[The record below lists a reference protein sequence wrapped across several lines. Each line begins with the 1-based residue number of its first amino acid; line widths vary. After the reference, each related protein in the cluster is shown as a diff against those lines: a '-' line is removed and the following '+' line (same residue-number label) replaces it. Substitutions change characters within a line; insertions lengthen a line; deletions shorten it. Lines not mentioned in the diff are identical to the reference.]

1 MSRSVSFSMY
11 LIAFSQNELDTIWTR
26 ANMLNK
32 LIYPINNV
40 AGYMVPPIIRMTIG
54 NILTEQ
60 PGYITDINMNLADV
74 PWDVDSEV
82 TNVIELNITF
92 NIIEKNYITQN
103 NNNVFD
109 KNNGGYLFA
118 QDAIYDIVKSKGEA
132 QMKQNVQNSAK
143 LTPPPELLN
152 PQLLSMPIV
161 KNPLT
166 GQYDTTAKTNQI
178 KINPSGLV
186 PGNVG

>member
-1 MSRSVSFSMY
+1 
-11 LIAFSQNELDTIWTR
+11 
-26 ANMLNK
+26 
-32 LIYPINNV
+32 
-40 AGYMVPPIIRMTIG
+40 
-54 NILTEQ
+54 
-60 PGYITDINMNLADV
+60 
-74 PWDVDSEV
+74 
-82 TNVIELNITF
+82 
-92 NIIEKNYITQN
+92 
-103 NNNVFD
+103 
-109 KNNGGYLFA
+109 NGGYLFA
-118 QDAIYDIVKSKGEA
+118 QDAIYDLVMKHGEA

-166 GQYDTTAKTNQI
+166 GQYDTTARTNQI